1 MLGHPKEAIVKYA
14 LSTLHNLLTYMKSE
28 FVSRPITALC
38 ELVNFQIPGQKVRP
52 IANLIVERPDWFV
65 SETKTA
71 LTVNETT
78 AKSLLTPFLNVSIFD
93 DRSLLSEFNSMSEL
107 NAEARSHIAKTLRR
121 LLKALRSK
129 CLDLLKF

>member
-78 AKSLLTPFLNVSIFD
+78 AKAGI
-93 DRSLLSEFNSMSEL
+93 
-107 NAEARSHIAKTLRR
+107 R
-121 LLKALRSK
+121 LE
-129 CLDLLKF
+129 

>member
-1 MLGHPKEAIVKYA
+1 METVP
-14 LSTLHNLLTYMKSE
+14 SKSE

-78 AKSLLTPFLNVSIFD
+78 AKAGI
-93 DRSLLSEFNSMSEL
+93 
-107 NAEARSHIAKTLRR
+107 R
-121 LLKALRSK
+121 LE
-129 CLDLLKF
+129 